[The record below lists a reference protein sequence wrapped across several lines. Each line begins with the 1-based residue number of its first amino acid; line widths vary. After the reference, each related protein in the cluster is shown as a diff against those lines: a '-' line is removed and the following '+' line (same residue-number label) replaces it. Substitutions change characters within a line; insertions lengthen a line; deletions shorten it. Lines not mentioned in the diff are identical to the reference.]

1 MRKRRVSTDS
11 HDSVS
16 SHVSGHMS
24 HAEIGFKKTVS
35 KLTESSFN
43 SEKKKSKSS
52 SGEKIKKKH
61 KKSHKHHDRHHSHK
75 SHKHKRHKSGD
86 GSSSK
91 KHEQKFAVRSRSPL
105 FLKTDPEDN
114 DHESSEASQE
124 ESEQQNTSDDEVTI
138 NVLIASKYVSS
149 LGFKPP
155 PTSNRVKATSYVIL
169 SQETGYSGKEIMI
182 SFNPNSG
189 ALWMKLDWRE

>member
-138 NVLIASKYVSS
+138 NIFIASKYVSF
-149 LGFKPP
+149 LGFK
-155 PTSNRVKATSYVIL
+155 ATTYV
-169 SQETGYSGKEIMI
+169 TGDGIFRKGNDDFLLTLVVEHSG
-182 SFNPNSG
+182 
-189 ALWMKLDWRE
+189 